1 MKVPLKYVDLKEC
14 FASKLKNQMKNANLY
29 LSPLVSILLLWSCDK
44 GPDLTPTTQE
54 GKNTFS
60 CKVNGEVWI
69 PDGTGDWF
77 GVANPINGGFFTN
90 NANEKTIYLWTY
102 KQDKTELYIFLKTIE
117 VGTHELNQKTNLLER
132 YLASENYGWYQA
144 ADGIGFMTNPNQTG
158 RVVITKADTIS
169 GVISGTFEF
178 EGGNSLGQKVK
189 ITNGRF
195 DVNSR
200 TLNL

>member
-1 MKVPLKYVDLKEC
+1 
-14 FASKLKNQMKNANLY
+14 MKNGNRY
-29 LSPLVSILLLWSCDK
+29 LSILAVLLLLWSCDK

-69 PDGTGDWF
+69 PDGSSDWF
-77 GVANPINGGFFTN
+77 GLDKAINGGFAGYGSN
-90 NANEKTIYLWTY
+90 NPPTIYLRTY
-102 KQDKTELYIFLKTIE
+102 STNKIGLHIFLKTIE
-117 VGTHELNQKTNLLER
+117 VGIHELNQDTYTIDR
-132 YLASENYGWYQA
+132 YRFPENYGWYQA
-144 ADGIGFMTNPNQTG
+144 ADGKSFITNQNQTG
-158 RVVITKADTIS
+158 RVVITKADTKS

-189 ITNGRF
+189 ITDGRF

-200 TLNL
+200 TL